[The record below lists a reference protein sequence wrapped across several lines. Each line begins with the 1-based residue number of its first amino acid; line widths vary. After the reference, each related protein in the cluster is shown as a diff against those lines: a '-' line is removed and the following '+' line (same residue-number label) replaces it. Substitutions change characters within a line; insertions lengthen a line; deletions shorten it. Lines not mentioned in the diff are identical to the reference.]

1 MRGEEWTLK
10 QVQGDERLGNVGVK
24 AWPMVMLFLAI
35 LIGFGW
41 IMLDVGMFMHGD

>member
-1 MRGEEWTLK
+1 
-10 QVQGDERLGNVGVK
+10 VK